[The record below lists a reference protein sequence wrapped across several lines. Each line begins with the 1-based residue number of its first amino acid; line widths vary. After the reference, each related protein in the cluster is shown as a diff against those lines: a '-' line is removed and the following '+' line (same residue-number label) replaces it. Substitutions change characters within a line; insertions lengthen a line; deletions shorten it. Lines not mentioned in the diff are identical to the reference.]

1 MQLGLIDIYGIY
13 NHCDLETDGEQRR
26 RFGKS
31 KVVTPRSY
39 ILSELLRTRGADP
52 KGVHAASTVHDLNG
66 CWGLCKQQQ
75 QQQHA
80 SGRPSL
86 LLTTARCFR
95 ADDATTAYLN
105 RDATRIAI
113 HVRTNHEE
121 QLAYGPETPGW
132 GLCGMRGV
140 RCKIV
145 VPLSRLITLTDSL
158 TRRCLS
164 LDDRG
169 ETADLLPMY
178 PSLVEQLRI
187 LIFSGDADAC
197 VPYIG
202 SEIWTSELAEA
213 NGWEIAEP
221 WHPWVVDQQVGGYA
235 TVYSGPHDFTF
246 ATVFN
251 AGHMVPEDK
260 PVEALALF
268 KRFTYP
274 EAGGRVDWNP
284 APEIALHIASQEPA
298 PADAEDPFA
307 LATTATASLGES
319 FTAAVSA
326 AGGYAN
332 STAGP
337 VLYFYQW
344 SKDGLPLTE
353 FGPTLTLP
361 VRRPLRCG

>member
-1 MQLGLIDIYGIY
+1 MPA
-13 NHCDLETDGEQRR
+13 
-26 RFGKS
+26 
-31 KVVTPRSY
+31 PR
-39 ILSELLRTRGADP
+39 
-52 KGVHAASTVHDLNG
+52 
-66 CWGLCKQQQ
+66 
-75 QQQHA
+75 
-80 SGRPSL
+80 RPSL

-140 RCKIV
+140 RY
-145 VPLSRLITLTDSL
+145 
-158 TRRCLS
+158 
-164 LDDRG
+164 DRG
-169 ETADLLPMY
+169 ETTDLLPMY

-213 NGWEIAEP
+213 NNWTIAEP

-319 FTAAVSA
+319 FTASVSA

-332 STAGP
+332 STSGP

-361 VRRPLRCG
+361 VRLPLRCG